1 MIREKL
7 SLPEPERTKALESL
21 SKSDAVDVFSPRE
34 FKTKYCGEIKSI
46 KKGKNT
52 VSMEFGIFL
61 LREFDELSESPVGEE
76 TQKAPEDDHSDYFK
90 KLVEIKG
97 IGEKSAE
104 EIEKAFPSPA
114 ELVEAVKTDRLPDQ
128 LVRFKDT
135 FLEVFK

>member
-7 SLPEPERTKALESL
+7 SLPEPDRTKALEGL
-21 SKSDAVDVFSPRE
+21 SKSDAVDVYSPQE

-61 LREFDELSESPVGEE
+61 LREFSELTEAPIGEE
-76 TQKAPEDDHSDYFK
+76 KAPAPEDDHTDYFK

-114 ELVEAVKTDRLPDQ
+114 ELVEAAKADRLPDG
-128 LVRFKDT
+128 LKKFKDT
-135 FLEVFK
+135 FLEVF